1 MGQVVIRDVPDDVI
15 EAHRQRARA
24 RGLSLE
30 QELRAVIEAA
40 AAYSAVQ
47 KLAIAECSQSLTPPG
62 ARGPADSRRSRSV
75 DTAVVAG
82 APEGDGEK

>member
-30 QELRAVIEAA
+30 QQELRAVIEAA
-40 AAYSAVQ
+40 AAYSAAE
-47 KLAIAECSQSLTPPG
+47 KLAVAEWSQSLTPPG
-62 ARGPADSRRSRSV
+62 LQADA
-75 DTAVVAG
+75 AVLIR
-82 APEGDGEK
+82 EDRDR

>member
-30 QELRAVIEAA
+30 QQELRAVIEAA
-40 AAYSAVQ
+40 AAYSAAE
-47 KLAIAECSQSLTPPG
+47 KLAVAEWSQSLTPPG
-62 ARGPADSRRSRSV
+62 PQADAAALIREDRDR
-75 DTAVVAG
+75 
-82 APEGDGEK
+82 